1 MLHSLSGDDSPV
13 IKFHDDPIDNE
24 YAFRCF
30 RFLQFYLEG
39 LHFRCAEK
47 QHLVTTV
54 TGPTQQVVFSVI
66 CIYFLM
72 QRLENEKSPQQ

>member
-1 MLHSLSGDDSPV
+1 MLHSLSGDISPV
-13 IKFHDDPIDNE
+13 IKFHDDHIDNE
-24 YAFRCF
+24 YAFGSF

-39 LHFRCAEK
+39 LDLGCAEK
-47 QHLVTTV
+47 QHLVTTA
-54 TGPTQQVVFSVI
+54 TGPTPQAVFSVI